1 MLMYDTDKDNNSYKI
16 LDKRVAVAK
25 STQKERRMTER
36 MKGFRKEMLKAMNM
50 SGRHAKIFGGVMGE
64 KSERGNSKREGE

>member
-1 MLMYDTDKDNNSYKI
+1 
-16 LDKRVAVAK
+16 
-25 STQKERRMTER
+25 
-36 MKGFRKEMLKAMNM
+36 MLKAMNM